1 MNQSELL
8 LRYQYLNVVSE
19 KYERNYDNRKSSNW
33 NPKEI
38 KKIQRIIEEIW
49 EQQVTILNSII
60 LQ

>member
-8 LRYQYLNVVSE
+8 LRYQYLNVAWE
-19 KYERNYDNRKSSNW
+19 KYERNYDNLKSSNW

-38 KKIQRIIEEIW
+38 KKVQRIIEEIW